1 MGVLIA
7 QGADQ
12 YEVLLSSRRN
22 DFSNNIKDWT
32 TVGHLKV
39 DNGIKYDNSVAS
51 WLNTELLLPIGSQ
64 IVGISH
70 KKLIIQGMII
80 SRYTCLDDLEM
91 SGYYLEQIAK
101 LANEPLPAFF
111 PLALELYL
119 LFGTPFHYNL
129 KT

>member
-1 MGVLIA
+1 MGVLIV

-39 DNGIKYDNSVAS
+39 DNGIKYDHSVAS

-64 IVGISH
+64 IVGTSH
-70 KKLIIQGMII
+70 K
-80 SRYTCLDDLEM
+80 
-91 SGYYLEQIAK
+91 
-101 LANEPLPAFF
+101 N
-111 PLALELYL
+111 
-119 LFGTPFHYNL
+119 GTTHVER
-129 KT
+129 